1 MIGIDVTKMRQMS
14 KKTIEFFFKFI
25 FVELVNFILPNKS
38 LLLLGTCQL
47 TVCVGTV
54 TKLSTL
60 QWTIQ
65 TLVKQMVITGRNEV
79 GPR

>member
-14 KKTIEFFFKFI
+14 KKTIDFFSNLF

-47 TVCVGTV
+47 TLCVGPV

-60 QWTIQ
+60 QLTIQ
-65 TLVKQMVITGRNEV
+65 TLAKQMVIFRYC
-79 GPR
+79 